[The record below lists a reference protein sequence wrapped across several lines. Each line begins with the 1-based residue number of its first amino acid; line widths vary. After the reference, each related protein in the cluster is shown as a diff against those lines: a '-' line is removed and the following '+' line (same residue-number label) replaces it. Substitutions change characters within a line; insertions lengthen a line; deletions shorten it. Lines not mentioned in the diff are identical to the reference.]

1 MSKKNKRRCE
11 KRIVFSIVCSL
22 IFREKASKSHAKRMK
37 TILQHKNRQKIT
49 RGKLLFSKKTLFSNF
64 LGFPWVPRGVL
75 GRPGKFLKSLIFL
88 IHVQLRLKTTVDG
101 LREASGRPPDASRRP
116 QGWILRRFLD
126 QFCTSETNKKMQ
138 KV

>member
-1 MSKKNKRRCE
+1 MWKKTSADAKN
-11 KRIVFSIVCSL
+11 RIVFSIACSL

-49 RGKLLFSKKTLFSNF
+49 RGKLLFSKKTLFSKF

-88 IHVQLRLKTTVDG
+88 IHGQLRLKTTVDG
-101 LREASGRPPDASRRP
+101 LREASGRPPRCLQATPGYDFASIFAS
-116 QGWILRRFLD
+116 ILHARN
-126 QFCTSETNKKMQ
+126 QQKMQ